1 MPCLREVF
9 LPWQL
14 LFDTHDAVGTIAIGY
29 ARDFFLFHF
38 FWYAIRQKMAGF
50 VDSFTLEWNVCVK
63 YLVIPR
69 KNGKKCKECP
79 KFIVRRVNKL
89 ISVDPCHSIV
99 LSFIFFLHFC
109 EASLF
114 STACPECFRC
124 YCLRIKCTFG
134 YQNEFATNYNV
145 INNMCFAYVR
155 LKAFPDTSVSIYCN
169 VDVIHA
175 NWPNVERRGQFLL
188 TWKIEKRW

>member
-99 LSFIFFLHFC
+99 LSFIFFPFLWSFSFFNRVPWMF
-109 EASLF
+109 SLLL
-114 STACPECFRC
+114 SSN
-124 YCLRIKCTFG
+124 
-134 YQNEFATNYNV
+134 Q
-145 INNMCFAYVR
+145 MYVR
-155 LKAFPDTSVSIYCN
+155 LSKRIRYELQCN
-169 VDVIHA
+169 
-175 NWPNVERRGQFLL
+175 
-188 TWKIEKRW
+188 